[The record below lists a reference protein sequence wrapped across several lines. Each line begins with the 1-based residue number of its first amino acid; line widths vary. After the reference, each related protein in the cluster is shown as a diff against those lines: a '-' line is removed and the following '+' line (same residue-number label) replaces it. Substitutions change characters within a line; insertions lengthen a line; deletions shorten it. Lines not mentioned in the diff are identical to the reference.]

1 MKRIITCF
9 TLSIAVLSLLI
20 SCGDIWATC
29 PPPSEYEYDPLK
41 AGVEVLFSGG
51 VALDTSSDSFYPSI
65 SKYNDLFYIYDQ
77 KTVRVFDEKLKLQNR
92 IAIDPVVDLSVDMSL
107 YRYRNFDR
115 NYKILVHDEK
125 IVVSIFFFTIE
136 KRVDIPETT
145 RRYLQMDLDG
155 GNKRL
160 ITFDNIK
167 STIIDYNRVT
177 DRIMIYM
184 GSKIVEYTYDSTT
197 DSYIY
202 TIDNISTSFSTVH
215 INKFYGDTV
224 WEIPLNYDEYSTT
237 HLHKHTYEYSNG
249 EIKIIRPELKNI
261 TVEYLKI
268 GEVVDLAIDEDYLWL
283 ISMRY
288 GVFKHE
294 FYYNLMKV
302 RPL

>member
-136 KRVDIPETT
+136 KKS
-145 RRYLQMDLDG
+145 RYSRNYQKILADG
-155 GNKRL
+155 LRW
-160 ITFDNIK
+160 
-167 STIIDYNRVT
+167 R
-177 DRIMIYM
+177 
-184 GSKIVEYTYDSTT
+184 
-197 DSYIY
+197 
-202 TIDNISTSFSTVH
+202 
-215 INKFYGDTV
+215 
-224 WEIPLNYDEYSTT
+224 
-237 HLHKHTYEYSNG
+237 
-249 EIKIIRPELKNI
+249 
-261 TVEYLKI
+261 
-268 GEVVDLAIDEDYLWL
+268 
-283 ISMRY
+283 
-288 GVFKHE
+288 
-294 FYYNLMKV
+294 
-302 RPL
+302 